1 MYHRVINTSSL
12 LSIVLAT
19 DILNLETEK
28 ILFCNERVKEEE
40 RRKGQLPLLLVVV
53 STQLV

>member
-1 MYHRVINTSSL
+1 MFHRVINTSSL
-12 LSIVLAT
+12 QSIVLVT

-40 RRKGQLPLLLVVV
+40 RREVTTIHIMG
-53 STQLV
+53 T